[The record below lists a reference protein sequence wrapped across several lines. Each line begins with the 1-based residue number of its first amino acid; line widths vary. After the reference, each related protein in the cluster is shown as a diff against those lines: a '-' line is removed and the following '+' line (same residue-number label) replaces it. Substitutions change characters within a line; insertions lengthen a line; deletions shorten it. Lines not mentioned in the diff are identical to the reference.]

1 MEVNMNIQSRP
12 DRTTSPAPK
21 ATPGK
26 KTSTAARTQRTDT
39 YERSDKTGIISDWV
53 LTVTPDAVKGAA
65 LRGER
70 PSGVLDIC
78 ETEPGSQKKEL
89 DWGEVERAFMSIDS
103 SPDRI
108 CYDLDHTVRHV
119 ATLYVTAKHALK
131 EQYPDE
137 DQKGILEDR
146 LGQLDR
152 LYKTAKE
159 RVAASYEKAIG
170 SFYDNCAG
178 KGTGAAMKDSLMT
191 VMDQKVAEAE
201 KILEDKDLSDIY
213 QMDVYRNYPFDMTSF
228 MLQCNL
234 MSNEEDGIS
243 DEIAASGTLKAKYS
257 LDSLKA
263 AAVVAEAAH
272 RVASGRKAKSYLVSD
287 VTAGVGQA
295 DSDLTAEAAKVGKRI
310 DEETL
315 DMLLEA
321 FKARQ
326 RQGIGAKMRGAYQ
339 YAINQYKK
347 AGEMETA
354 TVQGQSQKTGE
365 PKGLEAYG
373 GIRFFCYNY
382 YEEGEGTGRQMSYR
396 FDVGQFMELLESGED
411 PKLVRSIAKDGPS
424 GLLACG

>member
-1 MEVNMNIQSRP
+1 MEVNMNIQVRP
-12 DRTTSPAPK
+12 DRTVPSAPK
-21 ATPGK
+21 AAQGRK
-26 KTSTAARTQRTDT
+26 ASTAARTQRTDT
-39 YERSDKTGIISDWV
+39 YERSDKIGIISDRV
-53 LTVTPDAVKGAA
+53 LTVTPDAVKGTA
-65 LRGER
+65 LKGEI
-70 PSGVLDIC
+70 PPGVLDIC
-78 ETEPGSQKKEL
+78 ETEPGTQTEEL
-89 DWGEVERAFMSIDS
+89 DWGAVEREFLSIEI

-108 CYDLDHTVRHV
+108 CYNLDPKVRHV
-119 ATLYVTAKHALK
+119 ASLYVTAKHALK

-137 DQKGILEDR
+137 DQKEFLEDR

-159 RVAASYEKAIG
+159 RIATSYEKAVG
-170 SFYDNCAG
+170 SFYDNCVG

-201 KILEDKDLSDIY
+201 QILVGKDLSDPMY
-213 QMDVYRNYPFDMTSF
+213 QKDPVFMTSF

-234 MSNEEDGIS
+234 MDNEEKGAS
-243 DEIAASGTLKAKYS
+243 AEIAVSGSSRAKYS

-263 AAVVAEAAH
+263 AAVVAAAAQQ
-272 RVASGRKAKSYLVSD
+272 VASGKKARLFSD
-287 VTAGVGQA
+287 EEV
-295 DSDLTAEAAKVGKRI
+295 DSGKTDPDLAEEAAKIGKRI

-339 YAINQYKK
+339 YAISQYKK

-382 YEEGEGTGRQMSYR
+382 FDEEQGTDELMSYR
-396 FDVGQFMELLESGED
+396 FDVGQFMELMESGED
-411 PKLVRSIAKDGPS
+411 PKLVRSIAKDGPR